1 MTMSL
6 RRLVYLVTDDTKC
19 RQYLLCRV
27 DMSGF
32 FFPKHERGR
41 LLSDPHPPPVEEAR
55 LPAPAIKFVPPL
67 SNKLGQ
73 GRMHFMHVPGGD
85 GVLVP
90 DDRIVAAD
98 QIGRNLLYNSESDT
112 VCTLCNLTTP
122 KLLPISVTVG
132 SNLYILD
139 AVLNGNRDNCFEGI
153 MQEDN
158 NVDDFLRSISTI
170 REDWCRES
178 LPPPPYAHTHDNCMN
193 NDPAHVTSYTV
204 VGNSNIWI
212 SKVGLGTHS
221 FDTASRVWTKVGDW
235 ALPFYGRVHY
245 VPKHKLWFGLSCG
258 YGEDAYMCASDLT
271 VMPPTAFS
279 IWGEPAKAE
288 WTHKWQ
294 YLVHLGRS
302 RFCHARFYQI
312 SRPYMDRLK
321 FVEFT
326 GLEVQRCEEDGNGSF
341 MVVQHRSKRYSL
353 DNGMMQWVL

>member
-1 MTMSL
+1 MIL
-6 RRLVYLVTDDTKC
+6 RRLVYLVTDDMKC
-19 RQYLLCRV
+19 RQFLLRRV
-27 DMSGF
+27 DMSG

-41 LLSDPHPPPVEEAR
+41 LLLNPPKVEESR

-73 GRMHFMHVPGGD
+73 GLMHFMHVPGGD

-90 DDRIVAAD
+90 DDKIVAAD
-98 QIGRNLLYNSESDT
+98 QTGRNLLYNSESDI
-112 VCTLCNLTTP
+112 VCTLCNLTMP
-122 KLLPISVTVG
+122 KLAPISVTVG
-132 SNLYILD
+132 GNLYILD
-139 AVLNGNRDNCFEGI
+139 TVLNGNRDHCFEGI
-153 MQEDN
+153 MQDN
-158 NVDDFLRSISTI
+158 ADDFLRSISTI
-170 REDWCRES
+170 REDWYPVS
-178 LPPPPYAHTHDNCMN
+178 LPPPPYAHTHDNCM
-193 NDPAHVTSYTV
+193 DEDLAHVTSYTV

-221 FDTASRVWTKVGDW
+221 FDTVSRVWTKVGDW
-235 ALPFYGRVHY
+235 VLPFYGRVHY
-245 VPKHKLWFGLSCG
+245 VPEHKLWFGLSRG

-271 VMPPTAFS
+271 VTPPTTFG

-288 WTHKWQ
+288 WTNKWQ

-312 SRPYMDRLK
+312 SCPDMDRLK

-326 GLEVQRCEEDGNGSF
+326 GLEVQRCEEDGNRSF
-341 MVVQHRSKRYSL
+341 IVVQHRSKQYSL